1 MLFTILYYIFFA
13 SAVALYGVGFNSATI
28 LCDSFHKIHTLLI
41 KTLVTILSTTCIS
54 WLIMKF
60 FLVPLK
66 LEELYP
72 LFCLIVFIILSIF
85 IEALMRIVAKKV
97 TSDFSLS
104 YMIIILAINES
115 LNILD
120 VILITVCSYISFII
134 LIPILYSLK
143 KRIEI
148 VGDLNVHGN
157 KKSLILVS
165 IAIIIATI
173 AVGNVTWLNGR
184 ILP

>member
-1 MLFTILYYIFFA
+1 
-13 SAVALYGVGFNSATI
+13 
-28 LCDSFHKIHTLLI
+28 
-41 KTLVTILSTTCIS
+41 
-54 WLIMKF
+54 
-60 FLVPLK
+60 
-66 LEELYP
+66 
-72 LFCLIVFIILSIF
+72 
-85 IEALMRIVAKKV
+85 MRIVAKKV

-104 YMIIILAINES
+104 YMIIILAISES